1 MLYDFIIHNYHSGE
15 PIFETDILIEGIS
28 GEDRERQ
35 LERLVAYAK
44 LMKYKEGIYYIPD
57 ENSLGE
63 KSVLCPDVVAR
74 NQYIF
79 RRGRRIGYYGGHTLA
94 NQMGLSSQV
103 PVKEEFVSNEAKK
116 NEEEVFFGKRTYIVR
131 KPPVEVT
138 EENYRVLQL
147 LEALK
152 DFEEC
157 ADESMP
163 IAAAQITYYIKKNKV
178 SKENV
183 NAYLSYFPSKVHDN
197 IREMRLEHVLA

>member
-1 MLYDFIIHNYHSGE
+1 MLYDFIIQNYHLGE
-15 PIFETDILIEGIS
+15 PIFEGDIVLEGMS
-28 GEDRERQ
+28 GADRTKQ
-35 LERLVAYAK
+35 LDRLVAYAK
-44 LMKYKEGIYYIPD
+44 LMKYDAGIYYIPD
-57 ENSLGE
+57 ETEPKG
-63 KSVLCPDVVAR
+63 KSTLCPDVVAR

-103 PVKEEFVSNEAKK
+103 PIKEEFVSNEAGE
-116 NEEEVFFGKRTYIVR
+116 NEEEVLFGKRTYIVR

-138 EENYRVLQL
+138 EDNYRVLQL

-157 ADESMP
+157 VDESMP
-163 IAAAQITYYIKKNKV
+163 VAEAQITYYIKKNKV
-178 SKENV
+178 SKEKV
-183 NAYLSYFPSKVHDN
+183 DAYLGYFPSTVRDN